1 MTRILAG
8 VFAICAVACAFD
20 TSGQPSAAGTP
31 DAQESVSGAP
41 DAAPTSI
48 DAAPATIDAAP
59 APPDAC
65 VGKRC
70 DEGGGGPGGG

>member
-8 VFAICAVACAFD
+8 VFAICAAGCAFD
-20 TSGQPSAAGTP
+20 ASGTP
-31 DAQESVSGAP
+31 MPVPDAAATVGGAP
-41 DAAPTSI
+41 DGAAGSI

-59 APPDAC
+59 TSPPDAC

-70 DEGGGGPGGG
+70 DEGGGPGG